1 MADKELKGRAKVMA
15 ARVRGLT
22 NTPETKKAE
31 PKKSQPVKSKPATQ
45 SLQSV
50 VQSWLDNGLKAVSPA
65 EKRKLFDAAWP
76 EIEGMGLSAETVLSN
91 KQVIDLQK
99 LLGKYGTNYLFKRP
113 TQSAQSS
120 VVQSTAARPTAARP
134 TAARQN
140 LTFNDMLKDLGLTGK
155 ESADSAA
162 LKKVQ
167 DWLKVRPGYK
177 AGAKTNAYLKQLSE
191 RPTSPVATT
200 SVRPIEPTTS
210 ARPIEPT
217 NIAQV
222 AGYTGAAKQRQAI
235 KSGKTRKP
243 KNWQADEG
251 SGWIDM
257 HGERHNY
264 TKDYDPKGVWAKQ
277 HNTDVSDIAK
287 IVSSGR

>member
-15 ARVRGLT
+15 ARARGLT
-22 NTPETKKAE
+22 KTPETKKTE
-31 PKKSQPVKSKPATQ
+31 SKKSQPAAQPVTQ
-45 SLQSV
+45 TLQSV
-50 VQSWLDNGLKAVSPA
+50 IQGWLDNGLKTVSPA

-76 EIEGMGLSAETVLSN
+76 EIEAMGLSAETVLSN

-99 LLGKYGTNYLFKRP
+99 LLGKYGANYLLRKP
-113 TQSAQSS
+113 VQPAAQPATQPAEQPAAQPAT
-120 VVQSTAARPTAARP
+120 QPAEQPAKPAG
-134 TAARQN
+134 RQN

-167 DWLKVRPGYK
+167 DWLKARPGYK
-177 AGAKTNAYLKQLSE
+177 AGEKTNAYIKQLSE
-191 RPTSPVATT
+191 QPTAPVTPESAT
-200 SVRPIEPTTS
+200 PAKPM
-210 ARPIEPT
+210 

-222 AGYTGAAKQRQAI
+222 TGPGAGGKRQAI
-235 KSGKTRKP
+235 KSGKTNKP

-277 HNTDVSDIAK
+277 HNTDVSNIAK